1 MFSVL
6 KGWTCRFSFFAE
18 IKHVTSPL
26 SSGFLYS
33 QISRVSFNIFRIS
46 ISITSTVFPLHYHV
60 SSPIRWTCSALIP
73 AGTESYRQQGSQ
85 RGSCGGG
92 EVFCFECHCDS
103 FGLFLSPFLH
113 VCVCVCVCV
122 LQSHCPVD
130 DCVTAPSLTQRW
142 ASTCG
147 RRIWISVSCS
157 GNCGGSRGSC
167 YNQSAKL
174 NQVKT
179 GIMYSKLKLTL
190 EPPTFH

>member
-113 VCVCVCVCV
+113 VCVCVCVCITEPLSSGRLCDCPLPNPEMSFHLWTEDLDICELLWKLWGV
-122 LQSHCPVD
+122 QRKLLQPVSQ
-130 DCVTAPSLTQRW
+130 TE
-142 ASTCG
+142 
-147 RRIWISVSCS
+147 S
-157 GNCGGSRGSC
+157 G
-167 YNQSAKL
+167 
-174 NQVKT
+174 
-179 GIMYSKLKLTL
+179 
-190 EPPTFH
+190 